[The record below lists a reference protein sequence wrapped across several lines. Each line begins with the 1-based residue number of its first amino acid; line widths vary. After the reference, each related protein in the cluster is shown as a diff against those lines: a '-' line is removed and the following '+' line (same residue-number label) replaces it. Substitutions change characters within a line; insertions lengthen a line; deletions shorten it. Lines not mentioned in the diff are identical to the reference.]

1 MNLKDLDNTWRE
13 ACPDEVNGLVSKRK
27 KGTVKAVVFADDV
40 INLTQEELKELFKRA
55 LENDSVNHFEI
66 VTGSSAAE

>member
-1 MNLKDLDNTWRE
+1 MKKNKD
-13 ACPDEVNGLVSKRK
+13 
-27 KGTVKAVVFADDV
+27 TVKAVVFTDDV
-40 INLTQEELKELFKRA
+40 IDLSQEELKELFKRA